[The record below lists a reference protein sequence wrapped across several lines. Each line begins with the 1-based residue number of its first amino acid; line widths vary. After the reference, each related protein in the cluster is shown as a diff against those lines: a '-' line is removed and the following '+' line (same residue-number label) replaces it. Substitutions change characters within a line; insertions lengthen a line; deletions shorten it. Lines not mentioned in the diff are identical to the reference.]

1 MKVSLFDKSLRD
13 SFLVKVS
20 LLSAVLGLYSIF
32 GNIPANLKNTA
43 GISFIIFLILI
54 YIFSWLRA
62 NYLSNISINI
72 EGSVVDIKS
81 GDLFKQDGYKVIGFN
96 EYFDTIVDNK
106 IISERSLNGIF
117 IKDYLDISSKE
128 LDLLIENN
136 IFDDEIVG
144 KNIERISGKETQ
156 YKIGTIY
163 VYKDYILTAFSR
175 FDKNN
180 KAYLT
185 MPDYLS
191 FLITFWDKVNL
202 VYAQKNVSVPIFG
215 SGITRIKE
223 HKNISDE
230 ELLKIMIWTFRI
242 SEMRFKYPAKL
253 SIIIHPEKL
262 NQINLFEIKNSQNGL

>member
-163 VYKDYILTAFSR
+163 VYNDYILTAFSK

-262 NQINLFEIKNSQNGL
+262 NQINLFEIKNSQNGI

>member
-1 MKVSLFDKSLRD
+1 MKVSLFDNSLID

-20 LLSAVLGLYSIF
+20 ILSAVLGLYSIF
-32 GNIPANLKNTA
+32 GNIPDNLKNIA

-54 YIFSWLRA
+54 YIFLWLRA

-106 IISERSLNGIF
+106 IISERSLNGMF

-136 IFDDEIVG
+136 VFDDEVVG
-144 KNIERISGKETQ
+144 KNIQRISGKETQ

-163 VYKDYILTAFSR
+163 VYDDYILTAFSK

>member
-32 GNIPANLKNTA
+32 GNIPVNLKNTA

-106 IISERSLNGIF
+106 VISERSLNGIF
-117 IKDYLDISSKE
+117 IKDFLDILPKE

-136 IFDDEIVG
+136 VFDDEIIG

-163 VYKDYILTAFSR
+163 VYNDYILTAFSR